1 MNRKNFKK
9 KKSLNLIEKSL
20 KTIDNF
26 VDFNILKISKTPA
39 PILFE

>member
-1 MNRKNFKK
+1 MEMPRNN
-9 KKSLNLIEKSL
+9 LINNLIEKSL

-26 VDFNILKISKTPA
+26 VDFNILKISKIPA